1 MPHVP
6 HKKIYSQRVTSSE
19 KGESACHVSENA
31 QSASLVGFSKK
42 KNYKNEIWPKNFTGW
57 KPKV

>member
-19 KGESACHVSENA
+19 KGESGCHVSENA

-42 KNYKNEIWPKNFTGW
+42 KNYKNEI
-57 KPKV
+57 